1 VSCVAFFVVLALSNK
16 AVRASNMAAGKEAAS
31 HRFEHARYEQ
41 TKKSS
46 STIGNSLCQLCL
58 APVVILLGCALLWY
72 NEGVAIKTHRS
83 LNEALE
89 AYVNVP
95 DALYMVSKHEGDL
108 VHLSHTLGVASPAMD
123 GDFGLTRDA
132 VVLERKV
139 EIFQWVE
146 HHEKKEQKLQNG
158 VTEVRDIYTYSTA
171 WTASPVS
178 SSRFQHPENHE
189 NHGQMPYT
197 SARFHAKG
205 VHLGAYALT
214 SAFTSQ
220 LTEVSIVPLPG
231 NVRLPKGAE
240 LVGNSVYFP
249 SNGRGH
255 GNYRGKDRSDA
266 IEKKIMT
273 IDGQDKIMYMVK
285 STGVLFSDG
294 KMAMQAADLTVG
306 QPLSDIAG
314 DATIGDVRVTFTEVE
329 CSAVSV
335 LGKQAG
341 NSLVSWTSA
350 QGPEY
355 NIAMLVTGQ
364 VSAGDMISGAQTT
377 NTIWTWVKRLLGWLL
392 NLIGIGMITQVV
404 TATADA
410 TLNWI
415 PFLGPMAAS
424 IINLGVS
431 IANFILSLTLSVMC
445 AAIAWIYYRPIFGV
459 SMVLAAC
466 VLLFVSAQAGNN
478 KCFGRKEV

>member
-1 VSCVAFFVVLALSNK
+1 
-16 AVRASNMAAGKEAAS
+16 
-31 HRFEHARYEQ
+31 
-41 TKKSS
+41 
-46 STIGNSLCQLCL
+46 
-58 APVVILLGCALLWY
+58 
-72 NEGVAIKTHRS
+72 

-95 DALYMVSKHEGDL
+95 DALRITSNHEGNL
-108 VHLSHTLGVASPAMD
+108 VHLSHILGVASPATD

-132 VVLERKV
+132 VVMERKV

-146 HHEKKEQKLQNG
+146 HQEKKEHQLQNG
-158 VTEVRDIYTYSTA
+158 MTEVRDIYTYSTA

-205 VHLGAYALT
+205 VRLGAYTLT

-220 LTEVSIVPLPG
+220 LTDVSIVPLPG
-231 NVRLPKGAE
+231 NVRLPEGAE
-240 LVGNSVYFP
+240 LRGNSVYFP

-255 GNYRGKDRSDA
+255 GTYYRGRKDRSEA

-285 STGVLFSDG
+285 ATGAMFSDG
-294 KMAMQAADLTVG
+294 KMAMQAAEDSTVG
-306 QPLSDIAG
+306 QALSDIPE

-341 NSLVSWTSA
+341 NSLVSWTSP

-355 NIAMLVTGQ
+355 NIAMLVAGQ
-364 VSAGDMISGAQTT
+364 VSADDMITGAQTI
-377 NTIWTWVKRLLGWLL
+377 NTIWTWFKRLWGWLL
-392 NLIGIGMITQVV
+392 NLVGIGMITQVV
-404 TATADA
+404 TTTADA
-410 TLNWI
+410 TLKWI
-415 PFLGPMAAS
+415 PFLGPMATS

-445 AAIAWIYYRPIFGV
+445 AAIAWIYYRPVFGA
-459 SMVLAAC
+459 SMLLAAC
-466 VLLFVSAQAGNN
+466 VLFFVSAQAGNN